1 MNISTLKQNI
11 EMILVE
17 IDSTSAAKGI
27 APRLAKVIRIFNLPD
42 QTDSHTQLMA
52 FLFDYVRSVPV
63 NISTLDELGRRHKIT
78 DLLQPYINLAS
89 NYLDSTSRTLQ
100 HQSHQGVPV
109 DVNEHLLAILQGA
122 YIFNRLLEELND
134 EIENFIGIPLLGVNL
149 MTANIIVHDIIGD
162 TFANRLDKI
171 IESMV
176 EQSTVTKSIIEA
188 QLASHHVNALK
199 QAGQALS
206 SENLTDFA
214 GQHNLSMF

>member
-1 MNISTLKQNI
+1 MDISTLKQNI
-11 EMILVE
+11 DMILVA
-17 IDSTSAAKGI
+17 IDPTAAAKGV
-27 APRLAKVIRIFNLPD
+27 APRLAQVVRIFNLPD
-42 QTDSHTQLMA
+42 RTDSHTQIMT
-52 FLFDYVRSVPV
+52 FLFDYVRSVPA

-100 HQSHQGVPV
+100 QQSRQGAPV
-109 DVNEHLLAILQGA
+109 DAHEHLLAILQGA

-134 EIENFIGIPLLGVNL
+134 EIENFIGIPLLGVNV

-188 QLASHHVNALK
+188 QLASQHVNALK
-199 QAGQALS
+199 HAGHALS
-206 SENLTDFA
+206 GEPVTDFA